1 MLDIDVDLETMRQ
14 GASELDVVADNVKV
28 CVGAANSALSSNAFG
43 LLCSPVLLPGYE
55 IFRSLAVQMMNET
68 ASMQSSIA
76 QSLRQSA
83 DDFEQTDQLVARSF
97 ESVEV

>member
-14 GASELDVVADNVKV
+14 GASELDVVADNVKA
-28 CVGAANSALSSNAFG
+28 CVGAANSALSPNAFG

-55 IFRSLAVQMMNET
+55 IFRSIAVQMMNET
-68 ASMQSSIA
+68 AAMQSRIA